1 MGNLHY
7 EVVEHDGGWTYKL
20 GDVFAETY
28 RTREEAAAAAREVA
42 EEQKLAGE
50 DEVIEYQDAN
60 GVWKV
65 ESAPGDDRPDPD
77 VFD

>member
-28 RTREEAAAAAREVA
+28 KTRDEAVAAAREVA

-50 DEVIEYQDAN
+50 DESIEYQDAD
-60 GVWKV
+60 GAWH
-65 ESAPGDDRPDPD
+65 EERARGDDRPDPD
-77 VFD
+77 VVA